1 METRRVFVVWTHP
14 LFYEAVRLLLD
25 DPSIDLVGANPDYA
39 AAHEHIMKLQPDTI
53 IVEEKEGNLSAEV
66 FAFLRDSPMDARI
79 IGLNLS
85 DNQLFVYHRERQ
97 TVGRANDLLRL
108 VQGFQS

>member
-25 DPSIDLVGANPDYA
+25 DPSIDLVGAISDYA
-39 AAHEHIMKLQPDTI
+39 AAHKHIMKLQPDTI
-53 IVEEKEGNLSAEV
+53 IVEEKEGDLSAEIL
-66 FAFLRDSPMDARI
+66 AILRDSPLDARI

-85 DNQLFVYHRERQ
+85 DNQLFVYHRLRQ
-97 TVGRANDLLRL
+97 TVGRAEDLLRL
-108 VQGFQS
+108 ILDIPI